1 MTDSSAAQSSALG
14 SCLARLETLIETLDR
29 LDDVNAR
36 AVARELL
43 DATLDLH
50 GLALA
55 RIMTIC
61 NGAENGDLLLRDLLA
76 DNYVAAVAL
85 LHGLHP
91 EDAETRLRN
100 KVAAMRPHWGVR
112 GFRVD
117 VIAVDRTAARIR
129 MTFSNDNS
137 RAISQDLAHEV
148 EQALTEAAPDLE
160 SITVE
165 GLDEIGG
172 TSEILG
178 KSIPLY
184 SSDVGAGRHERQG
197 A

>member
-1 MTDSSAAQSSALG
+1 MTAQPNALG
-14 SCLARLETLIETLDR
+14 QCLARLETLIETLDR

-36 AVARELL
+36 SVARELL

-55 RIMTIC
+55 RVMTIC
-61 NGAENGDLLLRDLLA
+61 NGAENGDVVLRDLLA
-76 DNYVAAVAL
+76 DEYVAAVTL

-91 EDAETRLRN
+91 EDAEARLRN

-117 VIAVDRTAARIR
+117 VIEVDRTTARVR
-129 MTFSNDNS
+129 MVFSNDNS
-137 RAISQDLAHEV
+137 RAIREDLAREV

-160 SITVE
+160 SIIVE
-165 GLDEIGG
+165 GLDENPRDQPDFG
-172 TSEILG
+172 EIDPR
-178 KSIPLY
+178 KF
-184 SSDVGAGRHERQG
+184 VGCRSGST
-197 A
+197 